1 VGMDQNSNINAELF
15 LNRDISLTHSSSVT
29 LLRVR
34 TLAEVEYLENIKIII
49 RELYLVENLISAF
62 EMIRKLNN
70 SISIYAR
77 NQMYRQTSSINK
89 FINYIN

>member
-1 VGMDQNSNINAELF
+1 MDQNSNINAELF

-77 NQMYRQTSSINK
+77 NQIYMQTSSINK

>member
-1 VGMDQNSNINAELF
+1 MDQNSNINAELF

>member
-1 VGMDQNSNINAELF
+1 MDQNSNINAELF

-77 NQMYRQTSSINK
+77 NQIYRHTSSINK
-89 FINYIN
+89 FI